1 MAVSGNFAREGLK
14 ELILHRMVS
23 PFHELLGFTDSGSD
37 KVEWISTN
45 AGTPRARMW
54 CSELDGCLRHLCDH
68 RDSNLLGRYRSYN
81 YPEDYK
87 PLRIIADTRYH
98 FRYVA
103 KPMSGAHLPLTG
115 IQLLSSRDRMS

>member
-54 CSELDGCLRHLCDH
+54 CSAELHKAELDGCLRHLCDH
-68 RDSNLLGRYRSYN
+68 RDSNLLGR
-81 YPEDYK
+81 DIA
-87 PLRIIADTRYH
+87 LTIIRKITSPS
-98 FRYVA
+98 V
-103 KPMSGAHLPLTG
+103 S
-115 IQLLSSRDRMS
+115 LLIHGTISATWPNQ